1 MLSAKRL
8 PYSPPGRW
16 HSMALEAI
24 DRATGDLVKL
34 WKMSDDAIRELI
46 IETNKDAITCN
57 NQDCNCRMYIKALDS
72 DNRVTH
78 FARYP
83 KTGTDKYH
91 PTSGGESL
99 EHLMI
104 KERLAKWLQN
114 RYPGAEIT
122 TEYFIAGDMI
132 YKNTRR
138 IDVFVTHHDGTK
150 EAHEIQLSPQPT
162 ATTARRTRDYKS
174 FGIDEVVWWWAG
186 RNSYNEAYG
195 NWCIENCNYYGT
207 AETRNEI
214 IMGHKLLTDVKFSI
228 YDCEA
233 IRHHREMKLVEWERQ
248 TAEKRER
255 QREAEMEWQTR
266 VAEAEKAKAR
276 AVLPA
281 SKYNAPLKPGDDPA
295 NSVAGFDIGAEVS
308 PCDEPGI
315 VRTVK
320 RIHWRLQ
327 GEIWR
332 LWYELTGRQD
342 ACLIEGLD
350 GKKLPVLFRQ
360 SELRSNQ

>member
-1 MLSAKRL
+1 
-8 PYSPPGRW
+8 
-16 HSMALEAI
+16 MALEAI
-24 DRATGDLVKL
+24 DRATGNLVKL
-34 WKMSDDAIRELI
+34 WKMSDDVIRELI
-46 IETNKDAITCN
+46 IENDKDAITCVHR
-57 NQDCNCRMYIKALDS
+57 DCDCRMYIKALDS

-83 KTGTDKYH
+83 KTGADKYH
-91 PTSGGESL
+91 PTSGGESP

-122 TEYFIAGDMI
+122 TEYPIAGDMI

-186 RNSYNEAYG
+186 RNSDNEAYG
-195 NWCIENCNYYGT
+195 NWCITNCNYYGT

-233 IRHHREMKLVEWERQ
+233 IRHHREMKRIEWEKRLAEDRQ
-248 TAEKRER
+248 KQAEKLAPPVVSRP
-255 QREAEMEWQTR
+255 
-266 VAEAEKAKAR
+266 VAVG
-276 AVLPA
+276 AVIPA
-281 SKYNAPLKPGDDPA
+281 SKYNAPLRDSDDPTNGA
-295 NSVAGFDIGAEVS
+295 AGFDLGQEVT

-315 VRTVK
+315 GRTVK

-342 ACLIEGLD
+342 ASLIEGLD